1 MDGRMNEWIN
11 EIYPIFSILPSIK
24 TELKGNSKVWKKIEN
39 DS

>member
-11 EIYPIFSILPSIK
+11 EIYPISILPSTK